1 MSHRSSTFPFILHSS
16 YGTDIQDHLAADGA
30 GFPGSQ
36 MAVVAIG
43 QIDAHF
49 LSDKHLEAV
58 HGLTSLRTIDLI
70 VVGIAH
76 FGSLLCFL
84 RKKLLLEVYSGPNF
98 V

>member
-58 HGLTSLRTIDLI
+58 HGLTSLRNIDLI

-76 FGSLLCFL
+76 NRFSPFHFL
-84 RKKLLLEVYSGPNF
+84 RKPTFRRKCFLFP
-98 V
+98 